1 MEPQPFHE
9 FYIPGRPR
17 KKRKHWKN
25 IKNFMNSVVIDA
37 FPKAKT
43 VKNTT
48 DFQKNPKK
56 KSEISKNHLSAK
68 KPSNHS

>member
-17 KKRKHWKN
+17 KKRKHSKN
-25 IKNFMNSVVIDA
+25 TKNFMNSVVIDA

-43 VKNTT
+43 LKNTT
-48 DFQKNPKK
+48 DFKK
-56 KSEISKNHLSAK
+56 KSETSKNHLSAK
-68 KPSNHS
+68 KPSNPS